1 MRARRVAFAVLAI
14 VAAIVV
20 LRGRRRTELVDV
32 QFDDGSSL
40 RLTTGAEARDLL
52 DDAYAIVEIAR

>member
-1 MRARRVAFAVLAI
+1 VRARRVAFAVLAI
-14 VAAIVV
+14 VAVIVV

-32 QFDDGSSL
+32 QFDDGSSM

-52 DDAYAIVEIAR
+52 DDAYAIVERAP

>member
-1 MRARRVAFAVLAI
+1 VRAPRVVFVFLAV

-32 QFDDGSSL
+32 QFDDGSSM

-52 DDAYAIVEIAR
+52 DDARAIVEIAA

>member
-1 MRARRVAFAVLAI
+1 VRAPRVVFVVLAV

-32 QFDDGSSL
+32 QFDDGSSM

-52 DDAYAIVEIAR
+52 DDACAIVEIAA

>member
-1 MRARRVAFAVLAI
+1 MRAPRVVFVVLAV

-20 LRGRRRTELVDV
+20 LRGRRRPELVDV
-32 QFDDGSSL
+32 QFDDGSGM

-52 DDAYAIVEIAR
+52 DDAHAIVEIAA

>member
-1 MRARRVAFAVLAI
+1 VRARRVVFVFLAF

-32 QFDDGSSL
+32 QFDDGSSM

-52 DDAYAIVEIAR
+52 DDARAIVEIAA

>member
-1 MRARRVAFAVLAI
+1 VRAPRVVFVFLAF

-32 QFDDGSSL
+32 QFDDGSSM

-52 DDAYAIVEIAR
+52 DDAYTIVEIAA